1 MVKMF
6 PDQLYTIGTDSTSK
20 IYTNSRNISPQHAV
34 LYLKDGEV
42 YIEDLYS
49 EYGTFLILEKKRQN
63 TFKSKDGL
71 LLEHSNGQL
80 LSIQQKK
87 SLFSVFDPNVDYTLK
102 LEEKNE

>member
-1 MVKMF
+1 MF

-49 EYGTFLILEKKRQN
+49 EHGTFIIL
-63 TFKSKDGL
+63 
-71 LLEHSNGQL
+71 
-80 LSIQQKK
+80 
-87 SLFSVFDPNVDYTLK
+87 
-102 LEEKNE
+102 